1 MSPSPFLA
9 RGQRRASAR
18 VAFPPAL
25 TGEAA
30 RPAANKYGAK
40 KSVCCAGHKHDSKVE
55 ARRCGDLHLLQRAG
69 EISELI
75 VQPQYWFVING
86 TAVIHEN
93 GRRCGY
99 RADFSYTERGS
110 RVVEDVKGAY
120 RDAAW
125 VLRKAIFRACFPDI
139 ILKEVS

>member
-1 MSPSPFLA
+1 MSASPFLA
-9 RGQRRASAR
+9 RGNRREKAR
-18 VAFPPAL
+18 AAFPPAL
-25 TGEAA
+25 AGEAV
-30 RPAANKYGAK
+30 RPAANKYGARK
-40 KSVCCAGHKHDSKVE
+40 TVCGAGHQHDSKVE
-55 ARRCGDLHLLQRAG
+55 ARRCGELHLLQRAG
-69 EISELI
+69 EIAELV

-99 RADFSYTERGS
+99 RADFSYTERGKFI
-110 RVVEDVKGAY
+110 VEDVKGAY